1 MAKEKKGKKLKSTKY
16 DVSSGVIKRTTKFCP
31 KCGPGVFMAL
41 HKDRYAC
48 GTCGY
53 MEKITR

>member
-1 MAKEKKGKKLKSTKY
+1 MAEKEKNAKIKKSTQY
-16 DVSSGVIKRTTKFCP
+16 EVVDGTVKRKTKFCP
-31 KCGPGVFMAL
+31 KCGPGIFMAS

-53 MEKITR
+53 HEKK